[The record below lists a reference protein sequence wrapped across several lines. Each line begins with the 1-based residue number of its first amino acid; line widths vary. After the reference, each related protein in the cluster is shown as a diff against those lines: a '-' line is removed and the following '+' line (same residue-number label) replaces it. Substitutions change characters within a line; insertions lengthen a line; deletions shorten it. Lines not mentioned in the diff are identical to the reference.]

1 MTTPYNPLPRF
12 DLSKCDLGHTYP
24 ARPLADLAVGMRRDF
39 GPLAT
44 TEAVVVEPRPVYGA
58 LMLYPISPRAY
69 TLAQALGKKTLNLD
83 DLERARELGLAVEIK
98 TLYWRNLSTHATK

>member
-12 DLSKCDLGHTYP
+12 DLSKCNLGQTYQ
-24 ARPLADLAVGMRRDF
+24 ARPLADLVVGSRRDF

-44 TEAVVVEPRPVYGA
+44 TGDIVVEPRPVYGA
-58 LMLYPISPRAY
+58 LLLYPVSPRAY
-69 TLAQALGKKTLNLD
+69 TLAQALNKKTLSLD

-98 TLYWRNLSTHATK
+98 TLYWRNA